1 MQARNDDRGTE
12 LAGRVE
18 KARTF
23 WTRLKGLRGRQ
34 ELPDGEALWI
44 VPSRGVH
51 TRGMSFAI
59 DVVFLDGAMRVV
71 AVEEEMAPGR
81 IAPMRWR
88 ARTVLEL
95 PAGTIKKTGT
105 RVGDRIVI
113 ETEQGG

>member
-1 MQARNDDRGTE
+1 
-12 LAGRVE
+12 
-18 KARTF
+18 
-23 WTRLKGLRGRQ
+23 
-34 ELPDGEALWI
+34 
-44 VPSRGVH
+44 
-51 TRGMSFAI
+51 
-59 DVVFLDGAMRVV
+59 MRVV